1 MKASFLKGAAVLSFG
16 AFVSKLLGAL
26 YRIPLTNLIGSE
38 GIGRYQMIYPIY
50 CLLLTVSSAG
60 IPSALSRLVAAG
72 QCPERAAFRL
82 FVPLGGALTLL
93 MLALSLPLSRVQG
106 DESLQSGYLFL
117 APSVLAV
124 SAISVLRGSFQGR
137 RRMLPTAV
145 SEVSEQAVKV
155 AAGLGFAF
163 FFRTDLT
170 RAVNGILFSV
180 TLGEWATLLW
190 LYLLYRR
197 EGGAPKENVPLRRL
211 LAFTVP
217 VTLSAALLP
226 LSSFLDSVVIGRL
239 LGAYR
244 ADAVSRYGLFSGCAM
259 TLVSL
264 PSAVCYGISSAIVPE
279 LAGERSGGKVF
290 LALGV
295 TIFVSLPA
303 ALALWLFPREI
314 ASLVYRGLDGEGLA
328 ALARCVKILSL
339 SAVLLPAMQTLSGC
353 LTGLGKPTASA
364 LFLFLG
370 CAAKLA
376 CQIALIPRPEYEI
389 FGAAISANVG
399 YLVAFLLELLY
410 IIGRILQKRRKI
422 T

>member
-26 YRIPLTNLIGSE
+26 YRVPLTNLIGSE
-38 GIGRYQMIYPIY
+38 GIGRYQMVYPVY
-50 CLLLTVSSAG
+50 CLLLTVSSVG
-60 IPSALSRLVAAG
+60 IPSALSRLIAG
-72 QCPERAAFRL
+72 GQSPERAAFRF
-82 FVPLGGALTLL
+82 FVPLGGLLTLL
-93 MLALSLPLSRVQG
+93 MIALSLPLSRMQG
-106 DESLQSGYLFL
+106 DESLQSGYVFL

-124 SAISVLRGSFQGR
+124 SAISVLRGYFQGR
-137 RRMLPTAV
+137 RRMLPTAA
-145 SEVSEQAVKV
+145 SEVSEQAIKV
-155 AAGLGFAF
+155 AAGLCFAF
-163 FFRTDLT
+163 FWREELT

-180 TLGEWATLLW
+180 TLSEWATLFG

-197 EGGAPKENVPLRRL
+197 ASGAPKEAFPLKRL
-211 LAFTVP
+211 LAFTAP

-226 LSSFLDSVVIGRL
+226 LSSFLDSVVIARL

-279 LAGERSGGKVF
+279 LARDRSGRKVF

-295 TIFVSLPA
+295 TLIVSLPA
-303 ALALWLFPREI
+303 AFALMRFPREI
-314 ASLVYRGLDGEGLA
+314 ASLVFRGIEGEKLD

-353 LTGLGKPTASA
+353 LTGLGKPSASA

-370 CAAKLA
+370 CAAKLV
-376 CQIALIPRPEYEI
+376 CQVVLLPRPEYEI

-410 IIGRILQKRRKI
+410 IIGRFLQKRRKNL
-422 T
+422 